1 MLYAIYIS
9 IYHFENQ
16 TESNHRFLAYF
27 LPSGFCGMKAIS
39 SLTGSQQLEAYIIP
53 DIFMFTS

>member
-1 MLYAIYIS
+1 MPFIS
-9 IYHFENQ
+9 LFTILKIKPNQ
-16 TESNHRFLAYF
+16 TRVLAYF